1 MYPFLKSPWFISLN
15 HTLNN
20 FVSIIH
26 IHAGNGNGI
35 SFFRLTIYG
44 LKNLWICLPC
54 VIFAMAIW
62 VIWHSWNSKLWK
74 YESKYSW
81 FIIWT
86 IYSLCLILMT
96 QCVCWSLV
104 YVERHCLNPTFGANS
119 LLRPE
124 LSPAAGPG
132 SLLAWRRHARGVCQS
147 KVQYLKKSH
156 ICK

>member
-20 FVSIIH
+20 FVYIIH
-26 IHAGNGNGI
+26 INAGIVIGI
-35 SFFRLTIYG
+35 SVFWINNLWFKIYG
-44 LKNLWICLPC
+44 FVCPALYLQWQFESFDTHKIQN
-54 VIFAMAIW
+54 
-62 VIWHSWNSKLWK
+62 
-74 YESKYSW
+74 YENMKVNNSW

-96 QCVCWSLV
+96 QCVGWSLV